1 MKNILQLILKYL
13 AKTILW
19 RHKPVVVAVT
29 GSVGKTGTKAAIA
42 TVLRQSFFV
51 WENSGNYNNEIGTP
65 LAILGSESPGKNIF
79 LWIKVFIRF
88 LYLLVTPRYPQVL
101 VLEMAADRRGDIK
114 YLTTIARPHIAVVTR
129 ISEAHTEFLGDLESV
144 QREKAEL
151 VRALP
156 HGGVAILNADD
167 HRVMAMKNL
176 FFGNTISFG
185 LREDAVVRAVDIR
198 TRQEADSNLKNPEQ
212 AIGLNFKI
220 KSRGTSR
227 SVFIPGVVG
236 RANVYVLLSAFAV
249 GLKFGLKPDE
259 IVNAFVNFSPPPG
272 RLRPLA
278 GIKHTVI
285 IDDTYNSSPEA
296 AFESLRA
303 LTEVKGRR
311 RIAVLGDMLELGEF
325 TESSHR
331 KLGRMVKDL
340 RLDLL
345 FTVGAR
351 AKFIADEAR
360 KRKFGKTKIREFN
373 SSIEA
378 AVPIQNRLK

>member
-29 GSVGKTGTKAAIA
+29 GSVGKTGTKEAIA
-42 TVLRQSFFV
+42 AVLRQSLFV

-88 LYLLVTPRYPQVL
+88 VYLLVTPRYPQVL

-176 FFGNTISFG
+176 FFGKTISFG
-185 LREDAVVRAVDIR
+185 LREDAVVRAADIR

-236 RANVYVLLSAFAV
+236 RPNVYVLLSAFAV

-296 AFESLRA
+296 AFESLKA

-340 RLDLL
+340 RLD
-345 FTVGAR
+345 FPINVNG
-351 AKFIADEAR
+351 
-360 KRKFGKTKIREFN
+360 REISVIF
-373 SSIEA
+373 SVLDGYE
-378 AVPIQNRLK
+378 